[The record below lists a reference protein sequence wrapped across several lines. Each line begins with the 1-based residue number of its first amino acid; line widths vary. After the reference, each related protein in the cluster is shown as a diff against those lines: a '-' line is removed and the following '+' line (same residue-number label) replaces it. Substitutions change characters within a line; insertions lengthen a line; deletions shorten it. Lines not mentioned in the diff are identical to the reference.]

1 MERIASLAE
10 EVMPPVPLG
19 PAKMAVLCEGLSGSG
34 YTLASCAARF
44 GVFPRLGVNFWP
56 ALRSKWTP
64 DPNDPVDTLLQLFID
79 GESVTADRLSQITSA
94 AFVDAVVESRLAEQ
108 DGATLHSEICLF
120 PCYGKFIVTDRASR
134 NTAINQVMWLWGES
148 YILGGLVKRIPRK
161 RSIDLGTGSGV
172 HALLASDHCE
182 RVLGIDVNP
191 RALEFARFNAAL
203 NGVTN
208 AEFVL
213 SDLFAAVEGSCDLL
227 LANPP
232 YIPDS
237 AASAG
242 DNFWS
247 GGDEGTGILR
257 RIVQALPE
265 KLAPAGT
272 AHIVALYPLRPGMS
286 LQEQCDQWL
295 SGALDGGIG
304 AYDVLDHTWPV
315 PNYQDVLSEKPF
327 EGDKSA
333 WRFGVI
339 SLRPAKNGA
348 GWWKQVGGSGLFFRK
363 DGSCCV
369 VADHDAA

>member
-10 EVMPPVPLG
+10 DVPPPVPLA
-19 PAKMAVLCEGLSGSG
+19 PVTMAILREGLAENG
-34 YTLASCAARF
+34 YTLASCAARL

-64 DPNDPVDTLLQLFID
+64 HANEPVDTLVQLFID
-79 GESVTADRLSQITSA
+79 GEEVAADRLLQLTSA
-94 AFVDAVVESRLAEQ
+94 GFVDAVVESQLAERH
-108 DGATLHSEICLF
+108 GATLHSKICLF

-148 YILGGLVKRIPRK
+148 YILGGLVKRTPRK
-161 RSIDLGTGSGV
+161 RAIDLGTGSGV

-182 RVLGIDVNP
+182 RVMGIDVNP
-191 RALEFARFNAAL
+191 RALQFARFNAAL

-237 AASAG
+237 TAPAG

-247 GGDEGTGILR
+247 GGDGGTGILR

-265 KLAPAGT
+265 RLESGGT
-272 AHIVALYPLRPGMS
+272 AHIIALYPLCPGMS
-286 LQEQCDQWL
+286 LKEQCDQWL
-295 SGALDGGIG
+295 SGALNGGIG

-315 PNYQDVLSEKPF
+315 PNYQDVLSEKPY

-339 SLRPAKNGA
+339 SLRSAKNGA

>member
-10 EVMPPVPLG
+10 EVAPPAPL
-19 PAKMAVLCEGLSGSG
+19 ASTKMAILREGLSGSG
-34 YTLASCAARF
+34 YTLASCAARL
-44 GVFPRLGVNFWP
+44 GVFPRLGVNFWQ

-64 DPNDPVDTLLQLFID
+64 DANDPVDTLLQLFID
-79 GESVTADRLSQITSA
+79 GQDFAVDRLIQLTSA
-94 AFVDAVVESRLAEQ
+94 GFVDAVVESRLAER
-108 DGATLHSEICLF
+108 DGATLHSKICLF
-120 PCYGKFIVTDRASR
+120 PCHGKFIVTDRASR

-148 YILGGLVKRIPRK
+148 YILGGLVKRTPRK
-161 RSIDLGTGSGV
+161 RAIDLGTGSGV

-182 RVLGIDVNP
+182 RVVGIDVNP

-203 NGVTN
+203 NGITN

-213 SDLFAAVEGSCDLL
+213 SDLFAAVEGGCDLL

-237 AASAG
+237 TAPAG

-257 RIVQALPE
+257 RIVQALPDRLE
-265 KLAPAGT
+265 PIGT
-272 AHIVALYPLRPGMS
+272 AHIVALYPLHPGMS
-286 LQEQCDQWL
+286 LKEQCDQWL
-295 SGALDGGIG
+295 SGALNGGIG
-304 AYDVLDHTWPV
+304 AYEVLDHSWPV
-315 PNYQDVLSEKPF
+315 PNYQDVLSENPF

-339 SLRPAKNGA
+339 SLRPAKNG

-363 DGSCCV
+363 DGSCYV